1 MKFVQIDLLELA
13 TDLGLIID
21 TVNARVIL
29 ADRLYAGH
37 NDWTYGDLEGEL
49 DEYAAV
55 REAIITF
62 IEKEI

>member
-1 MKFVQIDLLELA
+1 MKLIQQDLLELA

-49 DEYAAV
+49 DEYDAV
-55 REAIITF
+55 CKAIITF
-62 IEKEI
+62 IKEES